1 MSAISSLLLGR
12 TNIVLLHSFLSFSY
26 RSKVIAEV
34 VSNIIKLVIVLT
46 LSWENTISA
55 LEVTALKEIKDL
67 VPFHVLLIL
76 FQFA

>member
-12 TNIVLLHSFLSFSY
+12 ANIVLLHSFLSFSY
-26 RSKVIAEV
+26 RSKVIVEV
-34 VSNIIKLVIVLT
+34 VSNIIKLVIVLI

-55 LEVTALKEIKDL
+55 LEATALKEIKDL